1 MKSFTLPRWA
11 YAYGTPSAT
20 GVIKTNVDDFVV
32 EERLPF
38 KPDGEG
44 EHAFIQIEKQGENT
58 DYVARALARIS
69 GVRQRDIGFAG
80 LKDRHARTT
89 QWFSIWLPGKEDPDW
104 TEVETDGIKI
114 LQTSRHSRKL
124 KRGALVGNQFQI
136 TVRNFSGDQK
146 ACEQQLEK
154 IKTEGFPNYFGEQ
167 RFGREGKNISTALA
181 LFDGTQKI
189 KRQQR
194 GIYLSAAR
202 SFLFN
207 EILSHR
213 IQTHCW
219 NQALDGDVLMFS
231 GSNSYFKITSVDEG
245 IIKRVEN
252 QALHPTACLYGKG
265 DLLAIETTIMSK
277 QAKLALGLLKFGLE
291 ADRRVLRIVPQNMQ
305 WQFLDSQQ
313 LQLRFFLN
321 AGSYA
326 TALLREVIDF

>member
-1 MKSFTLPRWA
+1 
-11 YAYGTPSAT
+11 
-20 GVIKTNVDDFVV
+20 
-32 EERLPF
+32 
-38 KPDGEG
+38 
-44 EHAFIQIEKQGENT
+44 
-58 DYVARALARIS
+58 
-69 GVRQRDIGFAG
+69 

-89 QWFSIWLPGKEDPDW
+89 QWFSVWLPGKEDPDW
-104 TEVETDGIKI
+104 TEIETEAIKI
-114 LQTSRHSRKL
+114 LQISRHSRKL

-146 ACEQQLEK
+146 ACEQQLST
-154 IKTEGFPNYFGEQ
+154 IKMEGFPNYFGEQ
-167 RFGREGKNISTALA
+167 RFGRQGNNITTALA

-213 IQTHCW
+213 LQTHCW
-219 NQALDGDVLMFS
+219 NQALNGDILMFS
-231 GSNSYFKITSVDEG
+231 GSNSYFKVTSLDETT
-245 IIKRVEN
+245 RQRLEN
-252 QALHPTACLYGKG
+252 KELHPTGCLYGKG
-265 DLLAIETTIMSK
+265 DLLAIETPIISK
-277 QAKLALGLLKFGLE
+277 QATLSLGLLKFGLE
-291 ADRRVLRIVPQNMQ
+291 ADRRVLRIVPQNLQ

-326 TALLREVIDF
+326 TALLREAIDF